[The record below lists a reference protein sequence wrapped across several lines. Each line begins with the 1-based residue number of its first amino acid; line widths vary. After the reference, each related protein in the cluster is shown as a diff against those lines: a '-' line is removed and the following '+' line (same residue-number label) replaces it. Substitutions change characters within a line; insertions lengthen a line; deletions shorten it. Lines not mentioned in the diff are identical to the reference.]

1 MTDKKIY
8 IWEKEIKDVEGTKVT
23 FVDGTECEY
32 TKKQLEYM
40 ITKEPKDDTALRE
53 IVLENVA
60 KDVLAVIQEH
70 NIKKGDLSPLLQCI
84 VDSFNQNFFIA
95 VGKAFGT
102 YQEWINPVFYQE
114 NIRMNDII
122 QMKDK

>member
-1 MTDKKIY
+1 
-8 IWEKEIKDVEGTKVT
+8 
-23 FVDGTECEY
+23 
-32 TKKQLEYM
+32 
-40 ITKEPKDDTALRE
+40 
-53 IVLENVA
+53 
-60 KDVLAVIQEH
+60 
-70 NIKKGDLSPLLQCI
+70 LSPLLQCI

>member
-1 MTDKKIY
+1 MTEKKIY
-8 IWEKEIKDVEGTKVT
+8 IGEKEIKNIEDNKVIFT
-23 FVDGTECEY
+23 DWTECEY
-32 TKKQLEYM
+32 TKKQLEYI
-40 ITKEPKDDTALRE
+40 ITNEPMDDSEFRDLV
-53 IVLENVA
+53 IENVT

-70 NIKKGDLSPLLQCI
+70 NIRKGDLSPLLQCI

-95 VGKAFGT
+95 IGKAFGT
-102 YQEWINPVFYQE
+102 YQEWLNPIVYQE